1 MINSVVRRFSKLS
14 IKSIAEIPK
23 MKPQAIKDK
32 AEVESILKDNNLAG
46 WQANAQ
52 NSAIEKSLE
61 FKNFIEAM
69 SFMNTVAVFAERIQH
84 HPDWYN
90 VYNRVRITLNTHDA
104 PGISMKD
111 FYLAKYINLVAD
123 KVKTANVKQTTQ
135 IVDVSDAEFL
145 K

>member
-1 MINSVVRRFSKLS
+1 MLNSLVRKFSKLS

-23 MKPQAIKDK
+23 LKPQPIKDK
-32 AEVESILKDNNLAG
+32 SEVESILKANSLTG

-61 FKNFIEAM
+61 FKDFLEAM
-69 SFMNTVAVFAERIQH
+69 SFMNTVAIFAERIQH

-111 FYLAKYINLVAD
+111 FYLAKYINLVAE
-123 KVKTANVKQTTQ
+123 KVRKSGAKQTTQ
-135 IVDVSDAEFL
+135 IVEIADDEFL